1 MILEMYDDNVFDTIQ
16 LNISK
21 HLMLSIYSNY
31 RDICAYFAWISY
43 FTFTIFWH
51 SSNYKLQPEKNGK
64 CHVAHSRK
72 YESQKI
78 IRYNDS
84 SVKNSEITRVKQYK
98 VIGTETSD
106 IHAK

>member
-1 MILEMYDDNVFDTIQ
+1 MPVLHKILISHLLFFDIVQIT
-16 LNISK
+16 NFNK
-21 HLMLSIYSNY
+21 
-31 RDICAYFAWISY
+31 
-43 FTFTIFWH
+43 
-51 SSNYKLQPEKNGK
+51 KNGK

-84 SVKNSEITRVKQYK
+84 PVKNFEVTRVKQYK
-98 VIGTETSD
+98 VIGSETSD